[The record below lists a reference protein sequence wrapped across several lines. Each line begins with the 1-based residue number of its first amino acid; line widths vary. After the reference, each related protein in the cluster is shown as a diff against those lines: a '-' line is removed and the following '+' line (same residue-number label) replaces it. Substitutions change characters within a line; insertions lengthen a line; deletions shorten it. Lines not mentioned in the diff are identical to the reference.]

1 MRGWRVKIQLND
13 CEWVVFCRG
22 YIPGLC
28 LQALIQASQEPQA
41 LDEHGLD
48 TDPGVEALFHTSF
61 NHH

>member
-1 MRGWRVKIQLND
+1 M
-13 CEWVVFCRG
+13 FCRG

-48 TDPGVEALFHTSF
+48 TDPGVEALFTLLLIVIK
-61 NHH
+61 